1 MSAWTPG
8 ERGIVALAAEMA
20 PSVHNTRPWGL
31 QSAWTAADEHPV
43 AGAGVAVVPR
53 RDAALPWAGLVR
65 RSTAV
70 PDVEIITDRLQREC
84 LLLVETPDD
93 GPLDQVR
100 AGMAAQTAWLT
111 ATDARLVG
119 SVLTQPLQLPEV
131 RAGLVEALSLA
142 GFPQLLLRLGHPQI
156 DHEEERPT

>member
-1 MSAWTPG
+1 M
-8 ERGIVALAAEMA
+8 
-20 PSVHNTRPWGL
+20 HNTRPWGL

-70 PDVEIITDRLQREC
+70 PDVEVITDRLQREC